1 MADVENDRWN
11 FRTLLGQGV
20 VKSVGDQVSSEKL
33 VLPFLYTPLGGPVFF
48 AGLLMP
54 IVTVSTLG
62 SQLFAIVVGLAKGH
76 VSLTFQDMLGRV
88 LALSTIVKRA
98 AARRSGAR
106 HLRRGERT
114 SSNPVPP

>member
-1 MADVENDRWN
+1 M
-11 FRTLLGQGV
+11 
-20 VKSVGDQVSSEKL
+20 
-33 VLPFLYTPLGGPVFF
+33 FF

-88 LALSTIVKRA
+88 LALSAIIKRA
-98 AARRSGAR
+98 AVRRSGAR
-106 HLRRGERT
+106 HLQRGGEDKLQPGPALKRDAERFLG
-114 SSNPVPP
+114 SGAGVAPLPAKRKSNTIQKIGLSTFTDGGPTPE